1 MKNKTYDTL
10 KWITLVALPA
20 FTTFF
25 LALAPLWNIP
35 NAQAIA
41 ATVTAFTA
49 FLGALLGVSSA
60 KYSPPTDG
68 VLNVVSDSKAD
79 APAEVSAVL
88 GDDPEKLPATI
99 SLRVVKSHV

>member
-10 KWITLVALPA
+10 KWIALVALPA
-20 FTTFF
+20 FVTFF

-41 ATVTAFTA
+41 ATITAFGM

-60 KYSPPTDG
+60 KYTPPTDG
-68 VLNVVSDSKAD
+68 VLNVVSDPHVE
-79 APAEVSAVL
+79 APPEVSAAL
-88 GDDPEKLPATI
+88 KEEPENLPSTI

>member
-10 KWITLVALPA
+10 KWVALVALPA
-20 FTTFF
+20 FVTFF

-41 ATVTAFTA
+41 AFTT

-60 KYSPPTDG
+60 KYAPPTDG
-68 VLNVVSDSKAD
+68 VLNVVSDPHVD
-79 APAEVSAVL
+79 APAEVSAAL
-88 GDDPEKLPATI
+88 REEPENLPSKI

>member
-10 KWITLVALPA
+10 KWVALVALPA
-20 FTTFF
+20 FVTFF

-41 ATVTAFTA
+41 ATITAFTT

-60 KYSPPTDG
+60 KYTPPTDG
-68 VLNVVSDSKAD
+68 VLNVVSDPHAN
-79 APAEVSAVL
+79 APTEVSAALKEV
-88 GDDPEKLPATI
+88 PENLPSTI

>member
-1 MKNKTYDTL
+1 MKNKTYDVL
-10 KWITLVALPA
+10 KWVALVALPT
-20 FTTFF
+20 FVTFF

-41 ATVTAFTA
+41 ATITAFTT

-60 KYSPPTDG
+60 KYTPPTDG
-68 VLNVVSDSKAD
+68 VLNVVSDPHVD
-79 APAEVSAVL
+79 APAEVSAAL
-88 GDDPEKLPATI
+88 KEEPENLPSTI